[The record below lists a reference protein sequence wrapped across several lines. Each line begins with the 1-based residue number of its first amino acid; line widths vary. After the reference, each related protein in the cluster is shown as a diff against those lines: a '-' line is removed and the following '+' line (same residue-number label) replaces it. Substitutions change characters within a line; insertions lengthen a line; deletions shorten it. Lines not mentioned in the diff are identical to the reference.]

1 MSTAILEYYPVVLS
15 TAHWAQTCILQY
27 CSPSAAYLHWEQC
40 IHTRVSM
47 PTLKTCNQFSSIPAH
62 SPALCQ
68 TKLYSGLRH
77 RRTKTPLLC
86 TTQSTTLSDTGHR
99 TDDLKY
105 RIASVELVHICPQY
119 GNFEGQE
126 LEFNYTL
133 RILALHVVGSHA
145 PPLDRRATA
154 ACSARSWYMH

>member
-15 TAHWAQTCILQY
+15 TAHWAQTCILR
-27 CSPSAAYLHWEQC
+27 

-99 TDDLKY
+99 TDVYYPTVLTFFCTH
-105 RIASVELVHICPQY
+105 HISPSY
-119 GNFEGQE
+119 LFINPS
-126 LEFNYTL
+126 LLTL
-133 RILALHVVGSHA
+133 TSPFSIPHPLLARKLYLH
-145 PPLDRRATA
+145 
-154 ACSARSWYMH
+154 

>member
-27 CSPSAAYLHWEQC
+27 CSPSAAYLHREQC

-47 PTLKTCNQFSSIPAH
+47 PNLKTCNEFSSITVL

-99 TDDLKY
+99 TDVYYPTVLTFFCTH
-105 RIASVELVHICPQY
+105 HISPSY
-119 GNFEGQE
+119 LFINPS
-126 LEFNYTL
+126 LLTL
-133 RILALHVVGSHA
+133 TSPFSIPHALL
-145 PPLDRRATA
+145 PRKL
-154 ACSARSWYMH
+154 YLL